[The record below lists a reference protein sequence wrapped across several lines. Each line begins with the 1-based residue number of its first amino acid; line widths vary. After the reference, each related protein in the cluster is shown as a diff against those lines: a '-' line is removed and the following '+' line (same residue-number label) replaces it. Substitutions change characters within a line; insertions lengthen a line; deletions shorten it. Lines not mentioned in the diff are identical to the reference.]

1 MSRQMRI
8 DCMVYYLPNFNKTVW
23 RDEFMINLRKISA
36 WIIMGTLTLSALT
49 GCSGVSGV
57 GGPASTPA
65 PTNAAELAGYVA
77 DALGE
82 VTSMEYDSVINM
94 TAVMS
99 MGDMMSEDESTE
111 ELSTEMN
118 VEASMTCKATG
129 EPVAAYT
136 TGSVAVTVFDENNVQ
151 DVESYVVREDD
162 KFVTYMNDGSETWT
176 KSDSDVPEMDDLY
189 NLSMFEGVRDG
200 QIEASLADSTET
212 IGEQT
217 VYRMDITLS
226 GDAIEEYLGSSL
238 ETMSSVFGDDYDSV
252 LSDMTIPVAM
262 YIAEGTNLPV
272 RMEFDGTELG
282 NKIMSYVQSFITV
295 NVSAFKVSSE
305 YKSFNEIPEIVVPED
320 VIANAVPAADND
332 SDESADEELPDEAA
346 GEADP
351 EYEVPEPDE
360 NGRYAITSTAT
371 GSIAKFA
378 LPEDQTVN
386 YSVGDTLFT
395 LCTNEGMPYSQ
406 YIYSFLDD
414 MTPEKVEETA
424 RSDEWYG
431 DVDPKDVSEDYT
443 SETHVID
450 VNGMTVSYAQ
460 KSCVLYA
467 GTENVSYN
475 SEITGWTVLD
485 GTVFIISYDYYD
497 EADSSS
503 DDDIDYEQLVRSAF
517 EKVTFE

>member
-1 MSRQMRI
+1 M
-8 DCMVYYLPNFNKTVW
+8 
-23 RDEFMINLRKISA
+23 
-36 WIIMGTLTLSALT
+36 
-49 GCSGVSGV
+49 
-57 GGPASTPA
+57 
-65 PTNAAELAGYVA
+65 
-77 DALGE
+77 
-82 VTSMEYDSVINM
+82 INM

-99 MGDMMSEDESTE
+99 MGDMMSEDESGE
-111 ELSTEMN
+111 DLSTEMN

-136 TGSVAVTVFDENNVQ
+136 TGSVSVTVFDENNVQ

-295 NVSAFKVSSE
+295 NVSEFKVSSE
-305 YKSFNEIPEIVVPED
+305 YKSFNEIPEITVPED

>member
-1 MSRQMRI
+1 
-8 DCMVYYLPNFNKTVW
+8 
-23 RDEFMINLRKISA
+23 MIKLRKIHA
-36 WIIMGTLTLSALT
+36 WIIMGTLALSTLT
-49 GCSGVSGV
+49 GCSGPAGI
-57 GGPASTPA
+57 GGPAPTPA

-82 VTSMEYDSVINM
+82 VTSVEYDSVINM

-99 MGDMMSEDESTE
+99 MGDMMSEDESSE
-111 ELSTEMN
+111 DLSTEMN
-118 VEASMTCKATG
+118 VEAKMTCKATG

-136 TGSVAVTVFDENNVQ
+136 TGSVDVTVFDENNVQ
-151 DVESYVVREDD
+151 NVESYVVREDD
-162 KFVTYMNDGSETWT
+162 EFVTYMNDGSETWT
-176 KSDSDVPEMDDLY
+176 KSESDVPEMDDLY
-189 NLSMFEGVRDG
+189 NLSMFEAIRDG
-200 QIEASLADSTET
+200 QIEASLAEATET

-217 VYRMDITLS
+217 VYRLDIVLA

-252 LSDMTIPVAM
+252 ISDMTVPIAM

-295 NVSAFKVSSE
+295 TVSSFKVAAD
-305 YKSFNEIPEIVVPED
+305 YKSFSEIPEIVVPED
-320 VIANAVPAADND
+320 IIANAVPASD
-332 SDESADEELPDEAA
+332 SDQEEVVDEELTDEETDIDSEEPDA
-346 GEADP
+346 

-371 GSIAKFA
+371 GSTARFT

-386 YSVGDTLFT
+386 YSVGDALFT
-395 LCTNEGMPYSQ
+395 LCTNEGLPYSQ
-406 YIYSFLDD
+406 YIYSYLDD
-414 MTPEKVEETA
+414 MTPERVEEVA
-424 RSDEWYG
+424 KSDDWYG
-431 DVDPKDVSEDYT
+431 DVDQADVSEDYT

-467 GTENVSYN
+467 GTEDVSFN
-475 SEITGWTVLD
+475 SEVTGWTALD

-497 EADSSS
+497 ETGSSS
-503 DDDIDYEQLVRSAF
+503 DDNIDYEQLIRNAF
-517 EKVTFE
+517 EKVIFE

>member
-1 MSRQMRI
+1 
-8 DCMVYYLPNFNKTVW
+8 
-23 RDEFMINLRKISA
+23 MINLRKISA
-36 WIIMGTLTLSALT
+36 WIIMGTLALSALT

-57 GGPASTPA
+57 GGLAPTPA

-136 TGSVAVTVFDENNVQ
+136 TGSVDVTVFDENNVQ

-295 NVSAFKVSSE
+295 NVSEFKVSSE
-305 YKSFNEIPEIVVPED
+305 YKSFNEIPEITVPED

>member
-1 MSRQMRI
+1 
-8 DCMVYYLPNFNKTVW
+8 
-23 RDEFMINLRKISA
+23 
-36 WIIMGTLTLSALT
+36 
-49 GCSGVSGV
+49 
-57 GGPASTPA
+57 
-65 PTNAAELAGYVA
+65 
-77 DALGE
+77 
-82 VTSMEYDSVINM
+82 
-94 TAVMS
+94 MS
-99 MGDMMSEDESTE
+99 MGDMMSEDESSE
-111 ELSTEMN
+111 DLSTEMN

-129 EPVAAYT
+129 DPVAAYT
-136 TGSVAVTVFDENNVQ
+136 TGSVDVTVFDEKNVQ
-151 DVESYVVREDD
+151 DVESYVIREDD

-176 KSDSDVPEMDDLY
+176 KSESDVPEMDDLY

-295 NVSAFKVSSE
+295 NVSEFKVSSE
-305 YKSFNEIPEIVVPED
+305 YKSFNEIPEITVPED

>member
-1 MSRQMRI
+1 MPAIVLDSR
-8 DCMVYYLPNFNKTVW
+8 
-23 RDEFMINLRKISA
+23 RDS
-36 WIIMGTLTLSALT
+36 IIRFGNDGWHARFDEGFTEENVAR
-49 GCSGVSGV
+49 
-57 GGPASTPA
+57 
-65 PTNAAELAGYVA
+65 VA

-99 MGDMMSEDESTE
+99 MGDMMSEDESGE
-111 ELSTEMN
+111 DLSTEMN

-136 TGSVAVTVFDENNVQ
+136 TGSVSVTVFDENNVQ

-295 NVSAFKVSSE
+295 NVSEFKVSSE
-305 YKSFNEIPEIVVPED
+305 YKSFNEIPEITVPED
-320 VIANAVPAADND
+320 VIANAVPAADSD

-346 GEADP
+346 GDADP

-371 GSIAKFA
+371 GSTAKFA
-378 LPEDQTVN
+378 LPE
-386 YSVGDTLFT
+386 GL
-395 LCTNEGMPYSQ
+395 PYSQ

-497 EADSSS
+497 DAGSSS
-503 DDDIDYEQLVRSAF
+503 DDDIDYEQLIRSAF

>member
-1 MSRQMRI
+1 
-8 DCMVYYLPNFNKTVW
+8 
-23 RDEFMINLRKISA
+23 MINLRKIFA

-57 GGPASTPA
+57 GGPTPTPA

-136 TGSVAVTVFDENNVQ
+136 TGSVDVTVFDENNVQ

-295 NVSAFKVSSE
+295 SVSAFKVSSE
-305 YKSFNEIPEIVVPED
+305 YKSFNEIPEITVPED

-346 GEADP
+346 GDADP

-371 GSIAKFA
+371 GSTAKFA

>member
-1 MSRQMRI
+1 
-8 DCMVYYLPNFNKTVW
+8 
-23 RDEFMINLRKISA
+23 MIYLRKIFA
-36 WIIMGTLTLSALT
+36 WIIMGTLTLSTLT
-49 GCSGVSGV
+49 GCSGASGV
-57 GGPASTPA
+57 GGLVPTPA

-77 DALGE
+77 DALGG

-99 MGDMMSEDESTE
+99 MGDMMTEDESAE
-111 ELSTEMN
+111 DLSTEMN
-118 VEASMTCKATG
+118 VEAKMTCKATG

-176 KSDSDVPEMDDLY
+176 KSDSDVPEMNDLY
-189 NLSMFEGVRDG
+189 NLSMFEAMRDG
-200 QIEASLADSTET
+200 QIEASLADATET

-217 VYRMDITLS
+217 VYRLDIKLS

-252 LSDMTIPVAM
+252 LANMTVPVVM

-295 NVSAFKVSSE
+295 NVSTFKVSSE
-305 YKSFNEIPEIVVPED
+305 YKSFNEIPEITVPED
-320 VIANAVPAADND
+320 VVANAVPAADSD
-332 SDESADEELPDEAA
+332 SDESTDEEFPDEAA
-346 GEADP
+346 GDADP

-360 NGRYAITSTAT
+360 NGRYAITSSAT
-371 GSIAKFA
+371 GSTAKFA

-386 YSVGDTLFT
+386 YSVGDALFT
-395 LCTNEGMPYSQ
+395 LCTNEGLPYSQ

-467 GTENVSYN
+467 GTEDVSFN
-475 SEITGWTVLD
+475 SELTGWTALD

-497 EADSSS
+497 ETGSSS
-503 DDDIDYEQLVRSAF
+503 DDNIDYEQLIRSAF

>member
-1 MSRQMRI
+1 
-8 DCMVYYLPNFNKTVW
+8 
-23 RDEFMINLRKISA
+23 MINLRKISA

-57 GGPASTPA
+57 GGLTPTPA

-77 DALGE
+77 DALDE

-99 MGDMMSEDESTE
+99 MGDMMSEDESGE
-111 ELSTEMN
+111 DLSTEMN

-129 EPVAAYT
+129 GPVAAYT
-136 TGSVAVTVFDENNVQ
+136 TGSVSVTVFDENNVQ

-295 NVSAFKVSSE
+295 NVSEFKVSSE
-305 YKSFNEIPEIVVPED
+305 YKSFNEIPEITVPED

>member
-1 MSRQMRI
+1 
-8 DCMVYYLPNFNKTVW
+8 
-23 RDEFMINLRKISA
+23 MINLRKISA
-36 WIIMGTLTLSALT
+36 WIIMGTLALSALT

-57 GGPASTPA
+57 GGLAPTPA

-99 MGDMMSEDESTE
+99 MGDMMSEDESGE
-111 ELSTEMN
+111 DLSTEMN

-129 EPVAAYT
+129 GPVAAYT
-136 TGSVAVTVFDENNVQ
+136 TGSVSVTVFDENNVQ

-295 NVSAFKVSSE
+295 NVSEFKVSSE
-305 YKSFNEIPEIVVPED
+305 YKSFNEIPEITVPED

-431 DVDPKDVSEDYT
+431 DVDPKDV
-443 SETHVID
+443 
-450 VNGMTVSYAQ
+450 TVCGYGE
-460 KSCVLYA
+460 CIV
-467 GTENVSYN
+467 
-475 SEITGWTVLD
+475 
-485 GTVFIISYDYYD
+485 
-497 EADSSS
+497 
-503 DDDIDYEQLVRSAF
+503 
-517 EKVTFE
+517 

>member
-1 MSRQMRI
+1 
-8 DCMVYYLPNFNKTVW
+8 
-23 RDEFMINLRKISA
+23 MINLRKISA
-36 WIIMGTLTLSALT
+36 WITMGTLTLSVLT
-49 GCSGVSGV
+49 GCSGASGV
-57 GGPASTPA
+57 GGLAPTPA

-99 MGDMMSEDESTE
+99 MGDMMSEDESE
-111 ELSTEMN
+111 SAEDLSTEMN

-136 TGSVAVTVFDENNVQ
+136 TGSVSVTVFDENNVQ

-217 VYRMDITLS
+217 VYRMDIKLS

-295 NVSAFKVSSE
+295 SVSAFKVSSE
-305 YKSFNEIPEIVVPED
+305 YKSFNEIPEITVPED

-395 LCTNEGMPYSQ
+395 LCTNEGMPNSQ

-467 GTENVSYN
+467 GTENVSYY

>member
-1 MSRQMRI
+1 
-8 DCMVYYLPNFNKTVW
+8 
-23 RDEFMINLRKISA
+23 MINLRKISA

-57 GGPASTPA
+57 GGLAPTPA

-99 MGDMMSEDESTE
+99 MGDMMSEDESGE
-111 ELSTEMN
+111 DLSTEMN

-136 TGSVAVTVFDENNVQ
+136 TGSVSVTVFDENNVQ
-151 DVESYVVREDD
+151 DVESYIVREDD

-189 NLSMFEGVRDG
+189 NRSMFEAVRDG

-295 NVSAFKVSSE
+295 NVSEFKVSSE
-305 YKSFNEIPEIVVPED
+305 YKSFNEIPEITVPED

>member
-1 MSRQMRI
+1 
-8 DCMVYYLPNFNKTVW
+8 
-23 RDEFMINLRKISA
+23 MINLRKISA
-36 WIIMGTLTLSALT
+36 WIIMGTLALSALT

-57 GGPASTPA
+57 GGLAPTPA

-99 MGDMMSEDESTE
+99 MGDMMSEDESGE
-111 ELSTEMN
+111 DLSTEMN

-129 EPVAAYT
+129 GPVAAYT
-136 TGSVAVTVFDENNVQ
+136 TGSVSVTVFDENNVQ

-295 NVSAFKVSSE
+295 NVSEFKVSSE
-305 YKSFNEIPEIVVPED
+305 YKSFNEIPEITVPED

>member
-1 MSRQMRI
+1 
-8 DCMVYYLPNFNKTVW
+8 
-23 RDEFMINLRKISA
+23 MINLRKISA

-57 GGPASTPA
+57 GGLAPTPA

-99 MGDMMSEDESTE
+99 MGDMMSEDESGE
-111 ELSTEMN
+111 DLSTEMN

-136 TGSVAVTVFDENNVQ
+136 TGSVSVTVFDENNVQ

-295 NVSAFKVSSE
+295 NVSEFKVSSE
-305 YKSFNEIPEIVVPED
+305 YKSFNEIPEITVPED

-332 SDESADEELPDEAA
+332 SDESADAELPDEAA

-351 EYEVPEPDE
+351 EYEVPETDG

>member
-1 MSRQMRI
+1 
-8 DCMVYYLPNFNKTVW
+8 V
-23 RDEFMINLRKISA
+23 INL
-36 WIIMGTLTLSALT
+36 
-49 GCSGVSGV
+49 
-57 GGPASTPA
+57 
-65 PTNAAELAGYVA
+65 
-77 DALGE
+77 
-82 VTSMEYDSVINM
+82 
-94 TAVMS
+94 TAVLS
-99 MGDMMSEDESTE
+99 MADMMSEDESTE
-111 ELSTEMN
+111 ELSTEIN

-217 VYRMDITLS
+217 VHRMDITLS

-295 NVSAFKVSSE
+295 NVSEFKVSSE
-305 YKSFNEIPEIVVPED
+305 YKSFNEIPEITVPED

-351 EYEVPEPDE
+351 EYEVPETDE

>member
-1 MSRQMRI
+1 
-8 DCMVYYLPNFNKTVW
+8 
-23 RDEFMINLRKISA
+23 MINLRKISA

-57 GGPASTPA
+57 GGLAPTPA

-99 MGDMMSEDESTE
+99 MGDMMSEDESGE
-111 ELSTEMN
+111 DLSTEMN

-136 TGSVAVTVFDENNVQ
+136 TGSVSVTVFDENNVQ

-295 NVSAFKVSSE
+295 NVSEFKVSSE
-305 YKSFNEIPEIVVPED
+305 YKSFNEIPEITVPED

-332 SDESADEELPDEAA
+332 SDESADAELPDEAA

-351 EYEVPEPDE
+351 EYEVPEPDG

>member
-1 MSRQMRI
+1 
-8 DCMVYYLPNFNKTVW
+8 
-23 RDEFMINLRKISA
+23 MINMRKISA
-36 WIIMGTLTLSALT
+36 WISIGTLTLSALT
-49 GCSGVSGV
+49 GCSGAPGI
-57 GGPASTPA
+57 GGLAPTPA

-99 MGDMMSEDESTE
+99 MGDMMSEDESAE
-111 ELSTEMN
+111 DLSTEMN
-118 VEASMTCKATG
+118 VEAKMTCKATG

-162 KFVTYMNDGSETWT
+162 KFVTYMNDGTETWT

-217 VYRMDITLS
+217 VYRLDIKLS
-226 GDAIEEYLGSSL
+226 GDTIEEYLGSSL

-252 LSDMTIPVAM
+252 LADMTVPVAM
-262 YIAEGTNLPV
+262 YIADGTNLPV

-305 YKSFNEIPEIVVPED
+305 YKSFNEIPEITVPED
-320 VIANAVPAADND
+320 VVANAVPAADSD
-332 SDESADEELPDEAA
+332 SDESTDEELPDEAA
-346 GEADP
+346 GDADP

-360 NGRYAITSTAT
+360 NGRYAITSSAT
-371 GSIAKFA
+371 GSTAKFA

-386 YSVGDTLFT
+386 YSVGDALFT
-395 LCTNEGMPYSQ
+395 LCTNEGLPYSQ

-431 DVDPKDVSEDYT
+431 DVDPKDVSEGYT

-467 GTENVSYN
+467 GTEDESFN
-475 SEITGWTVLD
+475 SELTSWTALD

-497 EADSSS
+497 ETGSSS
-503 DDDIDYEQLVRSAF
+503 DDNIDYEQLIRSAF

>member
-1 MSRQMRI
+1 
-8 DCMVYYLPNFNKTVW
+8 
-23 RDEFMINLRKISA
+23 MISLRKISA
-36 WIIMGTLTLSALT
+36 WIIMGMFTLSTLT
-49 GCSGVSGV
+49 GCSGAAGV
-57 GGPASTPA
+57 GGLAPTPA

-77 DALGE
+77 DALSK
-82 VTSMEYDSVINM
+82 VTSMEYDSVIDM

-99 MGDMMSEDESTE
+99 MGDMMSEDESSE
-111 ELSTEMN
+111 DLSTEMN
-118 VEASMTCKATG
+118 VEAKMTCKATG
-129 EPVAAYT
+129 DPVAAYT
-136 TGSVAVTVFDENNVQ
+136 TGSVDVTVFDEKNVQ
-151 DVESYVVREDD
+151 DVESYVIREDD

-176 KSDSDVPEMDDLY
+176 KSESDVPEMDDLY
-189 NLSMFEGVRDG
+189 NLSMYEAMRDG
-200 QIEASLADSTET
+200 QIEATLAEATET

-217 VYRMDITLS
+217 VYRLDIVLS
-226 GDAIEEYLGSSL
+226 GDAIEEYLGNSL

-252 LSDMTIPVAM
+252 LSDMSIPIVM

-295 NVSAFKVSSE
+295 TVSSFKVSSD

-320 VIANAVPAADND
+320 VIANAVPASENDQDELTDEDLSGEDTDAD
-332 SDESADEELPDEAA
+332 SEETDA
-346 GEADP
+346 

-360 NGRYAITSTAT
+360 NGRYAITSTAA
-371 GSIAKFA
+371 GSTAKFA

-386 YSVGDTLFT
+386 YSVGDALFT
-395 LCTNEGMPYSQ
+395 LCMNEGLPYSQ

-414 MTPEKVEETA
+414 MTPERVEEVA
-424 RSDEWYG
+424 RSDDWYG

-467 GTENVSYN
+467 GTEDMSFN
-475 SEITGWTVLD
+475 SEVTGWTALD

-497 EADSSS
+497 ETDSSS
-503 DDDIDYEQLVRSAF
+503 DDNIDYEQLIRSAF

>member
-1 MSRQMRI
+1 
-8 DCMVYYLPNFNKTVW
+8 
-23 RDEFMINLRKISA
+23 MINLRKISA

-57 GGPASTPA
+57 GGLAPTPA

-99 MGDMMSEDESTE
+99 MGDMMSEDESGE
-111 ELSTEMN
+111 DLSTEMN

-136 TGSVAVTVFDENNVQ
+136 TGSVSVTVFDENNVQ

-295 NVSAFKVSSE
+295 NVSEFKVSSE
-305 YKSFNEIPEIVVPED
+305 YKSFNEIPEITVPED

-332 SDESADEELPDEAA
+332 SDESADAELPDEAA

-386 YSVGDTLFT
+386 CSVGDTLFT

>member
-1 MSRQMRI
+1 
-8 DCMVYYLPNFNKTVW
+8 
-23 RDEFMINLRKISA
+23 MINMRKISA
-36 WIIMGTLTLSALT
+36 WISIGTLTLSALT
-49 GCSGVSGV
+49 GCSGAPGI
-57 GGPASTPA
+57 GGLAPTPA

-295 NVSAFKVSSE
+295 NVSEFKVSSE
-305 YKSFNEIPEIVVPED
+305 YKSFNEIPEITVPED

-467 GTENVSYN
+467 GTEDESFN
-475 SEITGWTVLD
+475 SELTGWTALD

-497 EADSSS
+497 
-503 DDDIDYEQLVRSAF
+503 
-517 EKVTFE
+517 

>member
-1 MSRQMRI
+1 
-8 DCMVYYLPNFNKTVW
+8 
-23 RDEFMINLRKISA
+23 
-36 WIIMGTLTLSALT
+36 
-49 GCSGVSGV
+49 
-57 GGPASTPA
+57 
-65 PTNAAELAGYVA
+65 
-77 DALGE
+77 
-82 VTSMEYDSVINM
+82 
-94 TAVMS
+94 
-99 MGDMMSEDESTE
+99 
-111 ELSTEMN
+111 
-118 VEASMTCKATG
+118 MTCKATG

-136 TGSVAVTVFDENNVQ
+136 TGSVSVTVFDENNVQ

-189 NLSMFEGVRDG
+189 NLSMFEAVRDG
-200 QIEASLADSTET
+200 QIEASLADATET

-217 VYRMDITLS
+217 VYRLDIKLS

-272 RMEFDGTELG
+272 RMEFDGTDLG

-305 YKSFNEIPEIVVPED
+305 YKSFNEIPEITVPED

-406 YIYSFLDD
+406 YNYSFLDD

-467 GTENVSYN
+467 GTENVSYI